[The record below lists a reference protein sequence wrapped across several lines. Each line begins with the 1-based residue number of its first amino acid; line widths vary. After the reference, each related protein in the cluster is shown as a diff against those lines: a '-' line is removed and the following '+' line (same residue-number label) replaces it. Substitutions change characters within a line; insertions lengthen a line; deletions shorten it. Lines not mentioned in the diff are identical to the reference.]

1 VRAVFRAARGGIGGR
16 KLQAMIIGLVVLV
29 ATAASTLALGMLADA
44 HSPFDH
50 AFASQ
55 NGANVAVTVDTSLAT
70 SAQITAATKVKG
82 VTAVAGPFAAQN
94 VDAQVTVPGIDGSVT
109 NPMNF
114 VGRSSPGG
122 PVDDL
127 TLQQGHWPTSDNQ
140 VVVSPNAPGVVGST
154 ITVDKQVMTV
164 VGVANSVT
172 NTADAWVL
180 PAEMNAIA
188 GSAGTGSAP
197 SGTTGQ
203 VQLLYRFS
211 SNATSSDIA
220 GDISEIKAV
229 LPSGAVLSPVSY
241 LDIRTSEQ
249 SSVAPWVPF
258 IIAFGVIAL
267 VISVLIVVNVV
278 GGAVVAGT
286 TRIGVLKSIG
296 FTPLQVVACY
306 VLLVAV
312 PAVGGA
318 VLGAVGGN
326 LLAVPLYRQNAQA
339 YGVGLLGVPF
349 WVDLAV
355 PLAVLALTIA
365 AAVGPA
371 WRAGAMSPVQA
382 IATGRAPRPK
392 HGFFAQRL
400 LARVTAVPRP
410 VTLGFAS
417 PAARPGRT
425 FVTVVAVLFGAAA
438 VTFGVGLATSLNQV
452 YKDISGGARLP
463 VRVMPLPPGAA
474 APVRSATGGGPRKSG
489 NPRRVVISVGPGA
502 GSLTSAQQ
510 HAITTAIA
518 GTPGALHYLSQAQ
531 DNLSLPGLG
540 DANGG
545 AQVTAY
551 GGDPSWSGLALI
563 SGGWYSQSASTP
575 EIDVNT
581 LFLNDTLAAVG
592 DTYTLVNG
600 AHRVT
605 AKIAGQVFAPGNDV
619 EIFMPVTMLTAIDPT
634 VSGPGYYA
642 VSLEPGHNADAYAS
656 ALQNAVGNSY
666 FVSAFSGGDKALL
679 AVVTLVA
686 MLTLLI
692 IAVAGL
698 GVLNTVALQIR
709 ERAHDIGI
717 YKALGMTPRQTLTMV
732 ICSVGLTGLVAGIIA
747 VPAGI
752 LLHHNVLPTMAHA
765 ANSGLPASL
774 LSVYSAP
781 EIVILALAGLVIALA
796 GALAPA
802 TWAANSRTA
811 TALRTE

>member
-1 VRAVFRAARGGIGGR
+1 MSAVFRAARGGLGGR
-16 KLQAMIIGLVVLV
+16 KLQAVIIGLVVLV

-44 HSPFDH
+44 HTPFDH

-55 NGANVAVTVDTSLAT
+55 RGADVAVTVDTSVA
-70 SAQITAATKVKG
+70 SAAQITAATKVTG
-82 VTAVAGPFAAQN
+82 VTGVAGPFPMEN
-94 VDAQVTVPGIDGSVT
+94 VNAQVTIPGVGGT
-109 NPMNF
+109 QGNPMNF

-127 TLQQGHWPTSDNQ
+127 TLQQGHWATSDHQ
-140 VVVSPNAPGVVGST
+140 VVISSNAPGQVGST
-154 ITVDKQVMTV
+154 LTVGKQVLAI
-164 VGVANSVT
+164 VGIANSVT

-188 GSAGTGSAP
+188 GSGG
-197 SGTTGQ
+197 TGQ

-211 SNATSSDIA
+211 ANGSSADITSDIN
-220 GDISEIKAV
+220 EIRAA
-229 LPSGAVLSPVSY
+229 LPSGAVQDPVSY
-241 LDIRTSEQ
+241 LDIRATEQ
-249 SSVAPWVPF
+249 SGVAPWVPF

-267 VISVLIVVNVV
+267 IISVLIVVNVV

-286 TRIGVLKSIG
+286 TRIGVLKAIG
-296 FTPLQVVACY
+296 FTPAQVVACY

-312 PAVGGA
+312 PAVTGA
-318 VLGAVGGN
+318 LVGVVCGN
-326 LLAVPLYRQNAQA
+326 LLAAPLYRQNAQV
-339 YGVGLLGVPF
+339 YQVGVLGVPF

-355 PLAVLALTIA
+355 PLAVLALTVL

-371 WRAGAMSPVQA
+371 LRAGAMPPVQA

-400 LARVTAVPRP
+400 LARLTSVPRP

-417 PAARPGRT
+417 PAARPART
-425 FVTVVAVLFGAAA
+425 LVTVVAVLFGAAA
-438 VTFGVGLATSLNQV
+438 VTFGVGLATSLNRV
-452 YKDISGGARLP
+452 YNAINDGARMPVEVNAAPSGG
-463 VRVMPLPPGAA
+463 PP
-474 APVRSATGGGPRKSG
+474 PT
-489 NPRRVVISVGPGA
+489 SVGPHKVGK
-502 GSLTSAQQ
+502 GHKINLVQIGPGGFTLSAAQE
-510 HAITTAIA
+510 HTIATAIA
-518 GTPGALHYLSQAQ
+518 ATPGTLHYLSEAD

-545 AQVTAY
+545 AQVYAY
-551 GGDPSWSGLALI
+551 GGDPSWSNLVLI
-563 SGGWYSQSASTP
+563 SGGWYSQSSSVR

-581 LFLNDTLAAVG
+581 LFLTDTNTAVG

-600 AHRVT
+600 AHKVT
-605 AKIAGQVFAPGNDV
+605 VKIVGEVFRPGNDV
-619 EIFMPVTMLTAIDPT
+619 SIYMSPATLTAIDPT
-634 VSGPGYYA
+634 VTGPDSYD
-642 VSLEPGHNADAYAS
+642 VSLQPGVNADAYAA
-656 ALQNAVGNSY
+656 ALQDKLGDTYNAND
-666 FVSAFSGGDKALL
+666 FSGGGKALI

-717 YKALGMTPRQTLTMV
+717 FKALGMTPRQTLTMV
-732 ICSVGLTGLVAGIIA
+732 ICSVGITGLVAGIIA

-752 LLHHNVLPTMAHA
+752 LLHHEVLPAMAHA
-765 ANSGLPASL
+765 ANSGLPASMI
-774 LSVYSAP
+774 SVYSVP
-781 EIVILALAGLVIALA
+781 VIVILALAGLIIAIA
-796 GALAPA
+796 GALLPA
-802 TWAANSRTA
+802 SWAANSRTA